1 MQSIW
6 ELCIRLKF
14 SVNINSFLK
23 KKILERGAKSRFSKR
38 PERKGLPARRGTSF
52 RKQEEGGTGWY
63 RRILLW
69 AVGRKLRVHIRW
81 SQCFLY
87 DAEGEGGLP
96 GERGPM
102 EKCSKWWNFGEVLR
116 GVQEEADQGQKAVSS
131 YLPDLC
137 CSQRQS
143 LGPQA

>member
-1 MQSIW
+1 MKVKEES
-6 ELCIRLKF
+6 EKVGLKLKF
-14 SVNINSFLK
+14 RKLRSWHPVP
-23 KKILERGAKSRFSKR
+23 SKR

-52 RKQEEGGTGWY
+52 RKQEEGGTGW
-63 RRILLW
+63 ILLW

-102 EKCSKWWNFGEVLR
+102 EKCSKW
-116 GVQEEADQGQKAVSS
+116 
-131 YLPDLC
+131 
-137 CSQRQS
+137 
-143 LGPQA
+143 